1 MLDVLNARVLALHEH
16 QLRIGAVLAE
26 ARQEIAEAGEV
37 FAEPALT
44 MVRPKRSRPAK
55 RHPQKKGAA
64 ASRVKAK
71 SAPASEGDSRAGK
84 RQVLGKSLAQLRAGS
99 KRPGVT
105 TRLLRTKTAGEP

>member
-16 QLRIGAVLAE
+16 QLRIGSVLAE
-26 ARQEIAEAGEV
+26 ARQEIADAGEV

-44 MVRPKRSRPAK
+44 LLRPKRHA
-55 RHPQKKGAA
+55 QKKRTA
-64 ASRVKAK
+64 ASRTKAK
-71 SAPASEGDSRAGK
+71 PAASPESDSRAGK

-105 TRLLRTKTAGEP
+105 TRLLRTKTAGE

>member
-37 FAEPALT
+37 FAEPALSV
-44 MVRPKRSRPAK
+44 VRPKR
-55 RHPQKKGAA
+55 HTQKKRAAVSRTKTKPA
-64 ASRVKAK
+64 ASLESDA
-71 SAPASEGDSRAGK
+71 RAGK

>member
-26 ARQEIAEAGEV
+26 ARQEIAEAGDV

-44 MVRPKRSRPAK
+44 LVPPKRRRPAK
-55 RHPQKKGAA
+55 RHAQKK
-64 ASRVKAK
+64 R
-71 SAPASEGDSRAGK
+71 APASRTKAKPAPPAEGDARAGK